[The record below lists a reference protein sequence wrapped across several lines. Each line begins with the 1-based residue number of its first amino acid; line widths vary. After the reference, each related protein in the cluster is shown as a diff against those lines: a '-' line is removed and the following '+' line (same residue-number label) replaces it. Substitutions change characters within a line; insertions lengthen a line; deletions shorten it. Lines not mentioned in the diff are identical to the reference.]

1 MERASFHPSWPL
13 QSHPKQKITPRQLFK
28 DQTKRKRPVPPNS
41 VSKVLNSYFPSRQA
55 RNKQQEKA
63 TLMRIFLLC
72 VCVCTRVVRSQQN
85 LVKHLDETS
94 AHSHHFISKREKKRK
109 RKSTENV

>member
-1 MERASFHPSWPL
+1 MESASFQPSWPL
-13 QSHPKQKITPRQLFK
+13 QSRPKQKITPRQLFK

-63 TLMRIFLLC
+63 TLMRIFFCC
-72 VCVCTRVVRSQQN
+72 VCACA
-85 LVKHLDETS
+85 LVLCDPSRTW
-94 AHSHHFISKREKKRK
+94 
-109 RKSTENV
+109 